1 MHNFCNRVLSAPCC
15 AKLLLLVF
23 VGNLQKYFLL
33 SIPAFLRI
41 GNVEY
46 DAAHLTIL
54 IDILVS
60 KCAVEISQIE
70 ILNAL
75 EIYNR

>member
-1 MHNFCNRVLSAPCC
+1 MTKAFSNIFLENESFVIKLITMSAPCC

-23 VGNLQKYFLL
+23 VGNLHKYFLL

-60 KCAVEISQIE
+60 KCAVEVS
-70 ILNAL
+70 
-75 EIYNR
+75 